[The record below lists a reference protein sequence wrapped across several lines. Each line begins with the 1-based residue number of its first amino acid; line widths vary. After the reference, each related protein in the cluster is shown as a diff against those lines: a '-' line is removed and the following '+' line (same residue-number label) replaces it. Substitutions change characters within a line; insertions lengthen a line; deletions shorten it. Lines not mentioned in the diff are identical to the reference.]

1 DRDLLRMS
9 GDSSPVLLTV
19 MVSIGVTE
27 LRPDDDFDA
36 WLDLAD
42 QALHRAKSAGRTTVR
57 SRD

>member
-1 DRDLLRMS
+1 MS